1 MDNKITVI
9 MPTFNRASTIGRAID
24 SVLNQTYK
32 DIEILVIDD
41 GSKDNTLEIISK
53 YKDNRIK
60 IIKHNTN
67 KGVISAKNTGL
78 DKATG
83 KWITHVD
90 SDDEIVPE
98 CFAILLD
105 ALKIDPNI
113 NHINCNVV
121 NYETGKLMASGL
133 EADMFLDENKL
144 MTTVK
149 GPLWGIIKT
158 ELYGDKRFTEGLP
171 EGVLGVQ
178 IGDLSLRYYINKG
191 LYVYHLEGNDRVCKA
206 VFKKE
211 NNIKMYRALLQEEY
225 YLNKIKKYRPE
236 EYYNICLKGIIS
248 LNTDI
253 KERNNVKSYY
263 NMLKESDAA
272 LALKCSG
279 YVLSKLSPRLVMLLP
294 PIRNIVRNSEY
305 WFEGCLNIIRKNK
318 SVPGKVSETN
328 E

>member
-9 MPTFNRASTIGRAID
+9 MPTYNRASTICRAID

-41 GSKDNTLEIISK
+41 GSKDNTLEIIGK

-83 KWITHVD
+83 KWVTHVD

-105 ALKIDPNI
+105 ALKTDPNI

-144 MTTVK
+144 MTKVK

-158 ELYGDKRFTEGLP
+158 ELYGDKRFAEGLP

-191 LYVYHLEGNDRVCKA
+191 LYIYHLEGNDRVCKA
-206 VFKKE
+206 VYTKE
-211 NNIKMYRALLQEEY
+211 KNIKTYRALLNETY
-225 YLNKIKKYRPE
+225 YLNKIKKYQPG
-236 EYYNICLKGIIS
+236 EYYAICLKGIINI
-248 LNTDI
+248 NTQ
-253 KERNNVKSYY
+253 KGERENINNYY
-263 NMLKESDAA
+263 RMLKESDAP
-272 LALKCSG
+272 KIIKISG
-279 YVLSKLSPRLVMLLP
+279 FVLTKLSPRVIEWLIKLKNLL
-294 PIRNIVRNSEY
+294 RDMQYKVR
-305 WFEGCLNIIRKNK
+305 LKQIKNK
-318 SVPGKVSETN
+318 II
-328 E
+328 